1 MSSRWRIGSTAALLL
16 VGSTAAAHA
25 FLEEA
30 APRVGSTV
38 HDAPREVTLR
48 FTQDLEPAFS
58 TVTIT
63 DASGLRV
70 DVDKPSFRGNVIRV
84 PLREIGPGSYRV
96 TWRVLSVDTHPTE
109 GSFSFVV
116 DRP

>member
-1 MSSRWRIGSTAALLL
+1 MRSRWRVGSTVALLL
-16 VGSTAAAHA
+16 VGSAAAAHA

-30 APRVGSTV
+30 NPRVGSTV
-38 HDAPREVTLR
+38 RDVPREVTLR

-58 TVTIT
+58 SVTIT
-63 DASGLRV
+63 DAAGLRV
-70 DVDKPSFRGNVIRV
+70 DAGNPSFGGNIIRV
-84 PLREIGPGSYRV
+84 PLREIGTGSYRV

-116 DRP
+116 DKP